1 MTAFLLKRLAGGAL
15 TLFVIATLSFFITR
29 FAPGSPFTSERKL
42 PPEAQRNLERRHHLD
57 KPLGVQYLLAMKGY
71 LHGELGASFKYEGK
85 SAEDIREL
93 LRSRIDVVV
102 TALSGDAEIW
112 INRSQNS
119 GHWLDIALQGT
130 KSNRDGIGARIKLVT
145 KTGGAQYNHMTT
157 SVGYASSSDGSKP
170 TLWTW

>member
-85 SAEDIREL
+85 SAEEL
-93 LRSRIDVVV
+93 LYPSF
-102 TALSGDAEIW
+102 G
-112 INRSQNS
+112 
-119 GHWLDIALQGT
+119 
-130 KSNRDGIGARIKLVT
+130 
-145 KTGGAQYNHMTT
+145 T
-157 SVGYASSSDGSKP
+157 SVQLGFLGFCFAI
-170 TLWTW
+170 